1 MFQVNN
7 KEKDV
12 NSFKNNQSVLSNLQ
26 LLSAY
31 KTWGRRY

>member
-31 KTWGRRY
+31 KTW